1 MTIKAKLAATKIKKV
16 QLDPFGYCN
25 AKCWFCPVRYYPQPE
40 EGAGNMPIELVE
52 KIFADI
58 TQEKDPFNGI
68 VDRSCDLITLS
79 HYNEMLLYKDFD
91 KLLELMRKYKFK
103 TFVLS
108 NGISLSKQRVD
119 LIKQYKDVV
128 THVGLNVPA
137 FEQELWAERA
147 GFSPDQFDRLVSNL
161 KYAEQELSYLGKEL
175 SIGING
181 FDHGAVNGGFIALGP
196 DFHTLKYDLDPKTGE
211 HEKQFQLARSMFPKF
226 NIHKDA
232 LYDRVGSIS
241 NLISNQPHMKK
252 QLHAGRKVV
261 GCTNWG
267 DRTTEWLNVNS
278 AGNVFLC
285 CNDYNFEYKF
295 GNFNNQTLKEIWLSD
310 LHAEVVERAYGNI
323 CTRCYTAKVV

>member
-1 MTIKAKLAATKIKKV
+1 MTIKAKIAATKIKKI

-25 AKCWFCPVRYYPQPE
+25 AKCWFCPVRYFPQPE
-40 EGAGNMPIELVE
+40 EGSGNIPIELVE
-52 KIFADI
+52 KIFADV
-58 TQEKDPFNGI
+58 TQEKDPFKGI
-68 VDRSCDLITLS
+68 VDRSCDLVTLS

-91 KLLELMRKYKFK
+91 KLLELMRKYNFK
-103 TFVLS
+103 TYVLS

-119 LIKQYKDVV
+119 LIKQFPDVV

-161 KYAEQELSYLGKEL
+161 KYAEKELSYLGREL

-181 FDHGAVNGGFIALGP
+181 FDRGAVNGGFISLGP
-196 DFHTLKYDLDPKTGE
+196 DFDKLKYDIDPRTGE
-211 HEKQFQLARSMFPKF
+211 HERQFQLAKSMFPKF

-241 NLISNQPHMKK
+241 NLISNQPFMQK

-267 DRTTEWLNVNS
+267 DRTTEWLNINS

-295 GNFNNQTLKEIWLSD
+295 GNFNNQTLREIWLSD

-323 CTRCYTAKVV
+323 CTRCYTAKVI